1 MDRDDLRLNHLLATL
16 PRAEQEHL
24 APYLVQ
30 VDLQIGQVIYEP
42 GRPLRHVFFPTTSIV
57 SLMYVSQEG
66 TPTEIAVAGNEGV
79 VGVALFMG
87 GETTAGRAIVQSAG
101 QAYRLDA
108 RVLKNEFRRG
118 GPLQGALLRYTQALM
133 TQISQTAVCNQH
145 HSIEQQLCRWILLSV
160 DRLPSSTLTISEAM
174 IAGMLGAR
182 RSDLVTALRALA
194 RLGLI
199 RYGEGRIEVLD
210 KAGLE
215 GHACECYRVVKQE
228 FARLLP

>member
-1 MDRDDLRLNHLLATL
+1 MRLNHLLATL

>member
-1 MDRDDLRLNHLLATL
+1 VDRDDLRLNHLLATL